1 MALQFDHPNAKG
13 VLMPG
18 QTKCHKGK
26 LVPRGSGDDEES
38 PICAV
43 LCSPV
48 GQFPPPVNKKGT
60 VHKRGSSGQP
70 AAEKDGEKENVSA
83 NLPMEA
89 SVDELM

>member
-18 QTKCHKGK
+18 QSKSHKGK
-26 LVPRGSGDDEES
+26 LVPRGSGDDEEN
-38 PICAV
+38 PVCAV

-60 VHKRGSSGQP
+60 VHKRGLGKP
-70 AAEKDGEKENVSA
+70 AAAKDGKKENVSA
-83 NLPMEA
+83 NLTMEA
-89 SVDELM
+89 SVDKLM